1 MSVQSD
7 VELLYIMAR
16 ENYAKEHSLSSKE
29 VQNTF
34 HENHIL
40 ENIMLQHEYL
50 HQISLQ
56 EVFEFVD
63 KIIADK
69 DKTLFVYH
77 GTTYDFKKIDLNKS
91 HNRRDFGQ
99 GFYTTILEDQARQWA
114 YRLALRN
121 HMRKYYVYKYCF
133 IDDADLRI
141 KRFDGLTVEWL
152 EFIKKNRFDGGT
164 QHNYDVVIGPVA
176 DDNTMMT
183 VQLYV
188 MGVIDAEESIKRLRY
203 AKVNNQMSLHTE
215 KALSFL
221 QFVGK
226 DEYHGTNLHV

>member
-77 GTTYDFKKIDLNKS
+77 GTTYDFKKIDLNK
-91 HNRRDFGQ
+91 F
-99 GFYTTILEDQARQWA
+99 FLAR
-114 YRLALRN
+114 
-121 HMRKYYVYKYCF
+121 
-133 IDDADLRI
+133 
-141 KRFDGLTVEWL
+141 
-152 EFIKKNRFDGGT
+152 
-164 QHNYDVVIGPVA
+164 
-176 DDNTMMT
+176 
-183 VQLYV
+183 
-188 MGVIDAEESIKRLRY
+188 
-203 AKVNNQMSLHTE
+203 
-215 KALSFL
+215 
-221 QFVGK
+221 
-226 DEYHGTNLHV
+226 NLF

>member
-50 HQISLQ
+50 HQVSLQ

-63 KIIADK
+63 NVIKDNDK
-69 DKTLFVYH
+69 SLFVYH
-77 GTTYDFKKIDLNKS
+77 GTTYNFKKIDLSKS
-91 HNRRDFGQ
+91 HDRRDFGK
-99 GFYTTILEDQARQWA
+99 GFYTTILEEQAQQWA
-114 YRLALRN
+114 YRLALRS
-121 HMRKYYVYKYCF
+121 HMQRYYVYKYCF

-152 EFIKKNRFDGGT
+152 EFIKKNRFDGGV
-164 QHNYDVVIGPVA
+164 QHEYDVVIGPVA

-188 MGVIDAEESIKRLRY
+188 MGVINAEEAIKRLKY
-203 AKVNNQMSLHTE
+203 AKVNNQISFHTE
-215 KALSFL
+215 KGLSFL
-221 QFVGK
+221 QFAGK
-226 DEYHGTNLHV
+226 DEYHGTDLHV

>member
-16 ENYAKEHSLSSKE
+16 EHYAKEHKLSSKE
-29 VQNTF
+29 VQRTF
-34 HENHIL
+34 HGNHVL

-56 EVFEFVD
+56 EVFDFVD
-63 KIIADK
+63 KIISDNDK
-69 DKTLFVYH
+69 SLFVYH

-188 MGVIDAEESIKRLRY
+188 MGVIDAEEAIKRLRY
-203 AKVNNQMSLHTE
+203 AKVNNQISLHTE